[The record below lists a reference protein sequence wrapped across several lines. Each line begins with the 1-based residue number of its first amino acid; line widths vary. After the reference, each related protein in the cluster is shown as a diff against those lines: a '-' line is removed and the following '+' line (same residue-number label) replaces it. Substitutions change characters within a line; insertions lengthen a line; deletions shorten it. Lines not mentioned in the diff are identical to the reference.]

1 MKICFVGPANSGHIV
16 KWCKWF
22 SQRNHEVHV
31 ISFTSGEI
39 SGAEVHQI
47 RTKADAQGGNL
58 GKIRYL
64 FTGPQIKRL
73 IDEINPDIINV
84 HYATSYGAATAL
96 SGVKKYILSV
106 WGSDIYDFPKKSIL
120 HRGLLKYSLKKAA
133 LLFSTSH
140 AMAEEA
146 SQYTDKEFIIT
157 PFGVDM
163 DLFSPSKRTRTNDEP
178 LVVGTVKTLSDLY
191 GIEYILRAIA
201 LIKEEYPEIAILARI
216 AGDGPDADKYKMLVE
231 ELHIG
236 GSVEFLGRITQE
248 EAARV
253 WADMDIAIIPSTR
266 YESFGVA
273 AVEAQAS
280 CTPVIISDVGGLME
294 TTVPGESSIVVKKKN
309 ADAIADAILWLMKS
323 PATRRQM
330 AMAGRRYV
338 VKEYELDHCF
348 EKVERVFNQFASQMD
363 KA

>member
-64 FTGPQIKRL
+64 FTGSQIKRL

-163 DLFSPSKRTRTNDEP
+163 DLFSPSKRTRTNDE
-178 LVVGTVKTLSDLY
+178 
-191 GIEYILRAIA
+191 I
-201 LIKEEYPEIAILARI
+201 
-216 AGDGPDADKYKMLVE
+216 
-231 ELHIG
+231 
-236 GSVEFLGRITQE
+236 
-248 EAARV
+248 
-253 WADMDIAIIPSTR
+253 
-266 YESFGVA
+266 
-273 AVEAQAS
+273 
-280 CTPVIISDVGGLME
+280 
-294 TTVPGESSIVVKKKN
+294 
-309 ADAIADAILWLMKS
+309 
-323 PATRRQM
+323 
-330 AMAGRRYV
+330 
-338 VKEYELDHCF
+338 YELDDATSFCICF
-348 EKVERVFNQFASQMD
+348 ICNATSTWYILAYRFFICNRSNNFLKENTSNY
-363 KA
+363 